1 LKNRTLLL
9 FTLILLASCSVTKRK
24 YLPGY
29 AIDWKHKAPVTVVQN
44 KPRNGN
50 FKRTEISINKIVHQ
64 IVFRADTDS
73 LGTRSL
79 FKSVHHNKSS
89 EIKGGTPGSPS
100 NPGAYNNPPAQQ
112 LPSNYNNP
120 RKGTAD
126 NPTGDGDP
134 NLNWAAIVGFIF
146 IFLFFPLG
154 LILCAIGLRSQLRS
168 LAKTGIVIFITLLVL
183 AVFFLLIYVVAMA
196 SSLA

>member
-1 LKNRTLLL
+1 M
-9 FTLILLASCSVTKRK
+9 LASCTVTKRK

-29 AIDWKHKAPVTVVQN
+29 AIDWKHKAPGTQVQN
-44 KPRNGN
+44 KPKTLS
-50 FKRTEISINKIVHQ
+50 FKHAQAIAAKI
-64 IVFRADTDS
+64 IYRLPVFRADTDS
-73 LGTRSL
+73 VGARSL
-79 FKSVHHNKSS
+79 FKSVHHSKPPDM
-89 EIKGGTPGSPS
+89 KGGTPIPPS
-100 NPGAYNNPPAQQ
+100 KSNTGVQPYGQQ

-120 RKGTAD
+120 GKGTAD
-126 NPTGDGDP
+126 NPTGEGDP

-168 LAKTGIVIFITLLVL
+168 LAKTGIAIFLTLLVL
-183 AVFFLLIYVVAMA
+183 FIFFLLIYVVAMS